1 MKQTNQANQIKQTSL
16 MQQALGRQWN
26 ELPKALK
33 AHYEND
39 QSGRNVAE
47 GKLTISYPPFM
58 QLPLNLMR
66 LMGALV
72 NRKGSDLDTTVERV
86 MKNDEQYWQRTICF
100 PDGKKI
106 YFKSR
111 FTYDP
116 DRNEFIEYTNALL
129 GLRMKVHVDN
139 KQLIY
144 ESNGY
149 VLKLAGVK
157 IPIPEYLALG
167 YATIVETAC
176 DNHSFEMDF
185 ILKHPLFGDIF
196 SYKGLFKTI

>member
-1 MKQTNQANQIKQTSL
+1 MKQTNQMKQASL
-16 MQQALGRQWN
+16 MEQALGKQWN
-26 ELPKALK
+26 ELPEALK

-39 QSGRNVAE
+39 QSGRNIAK
-47 GKLTISYPPFM
+47 GKLTINYPPFM

-72 NRKGSDLDTTVERV
+72 NRKGRDLDTRVERV
-86 MKNDEQYWQRTICF
+86 MQNGEQFWQRTICF

-111 FTYDP
+111 FTYEP
-116 DRNEFIEYTNALL
+116 ERNEFIEYTNAFL
-129 GLRMKVHVDN
+129 GLRMKAHVEN

-149 VLKLAGVK
+149 VLKLSGVK
-157 IPIPEYLALG
+157 IPIPEYISLG
-167 YATIVETAC
+167 YARIVETAL

-185 ILKHPLFGDIF
+185 SLKHPLFGESF
-196 SYKGLFKTI
+196 SYKGFFETI